1 MAANY
6 NKSAWFYDTLA
17 RLVYG
22 KALVNAQVYL
32 LKHIPANTNILIV
45 GGGTGW
51 ILEELAQIHS
61 TGLKITYVEIAP
73 NMMEL
78 SKKRNTGNNQVIFIN
93 EAIEDVNLSPDFD
106 IAFTPFLLD
115 NFTNEN
121 LNKIFHSIA
130 VLLKPNALWLN
141 ASFQLTGKWWQ
152 MIMLQTMFIFFK
164 ITCGIEASKLP
175 AINKVF
181 EYENFKLVEQQSF
194 FGDFI
199 GAKVYKSN

>member
-6 NKSAWFYDTLA
+6 NNSAWFYDSLA

-32 LKHIPANTNILIV
+32 LKHIPSNSKVLIV

-51 ILEELAQIHS
+51 ILDELVRIHPP
-61 TGLKITYVEIAP
+61 GLQITYIEIAP
-73 NMMEL
+73 NMMAL
-78 SKKRNTGNNQVIFIN
+78 SKKRNVGNNQITFIN
-93 EAIEDVNLSPDFD
+93 DAIENADLPADFE
-106 IAFTPFLLD
+106 IALTPFLLD
-115 NFTNEN
+115 NFTDEN
-121 LNKIFHSIA
+121 LVKVFNSIA

-152 MIMLQTMFIFFK
+152 RVMLQSMFILFK
-164 ITCGIEASKLP
+164 VICNIEASKLP
-175 AINKVF
+175 GIDKCF
-181 EYENFKLVEQQSF
+181 EEKHFKLVKQQSF

-199 GAKVYKSN
+199 GARVYQK

>member
-6 NKSAWFYDTLA
+6 NNSAWFYDGLA

-32 LKHIPANTNILIV
+32 LKHIPENAKILIV

-51 ILEELAQIHS
+51 ILDELTRIHPA
-61 TGLKITYVEIAP
+61 GLQITYVEIAP
-73 NMMEL
+73 NMMAL
-78 SKKRNTGNNQVIFIN
+78 SKKRNVGNNQITFIN
-93 EAIEDVNLSPDFD
+93 DAIENADLPADFE
-106 IAFTPFLLD
+106 IALTPFLLD
-115 NFTNEN
+115 NFTDEN
-121 LNKIFHSIA
+121 LVKVFNSIA

-152 MIMLQTMFIFFK
+152 RVMLQSMFILFK
-164 ITCGIEASKLP
+164 VICNIEASKLP
-175 AINKVF
+175 GIDKCF
-181 EYENFKLVEQQSF
+181 EEKHFKLVKQQSF

-199 GAKVYKSN
+199 GARVYQK